1 MQKRILIIDDERDIR
16 DVAEASLELVGRFAV
31 VKEASGAAGLAR
43 ARREQ
48 PDAISLDV
56 MMPEMDGYETLKQL
70 KEDDSVKA
78 IPAILLTAKVQGPL
92 SGQTAEAAGV
102 LFKPFDP
109 MLLPAQIAS
118 ILGWQHDEGS

>member
-16 DVAEASLELVGRFAV
+16 DVAEASLELVGGFAV
-31 VKEASGAAGLAR
+31 AKEASGAAGLAR

-48 PDAISLDV
+48 PDAILLDV

-70 KEDDSVKA
+70 KEDESVKA
-78 IPAILLTAKVQGPL
+78 IPVILLTAKVQGPP
-92 SGQTAEAAGV
+92 SGQTAQATGV

-109 MLLPAQIAS
+109 MLLPAQVAS
-118 ILGWQHDEGS
+118 ILGWHDDSES